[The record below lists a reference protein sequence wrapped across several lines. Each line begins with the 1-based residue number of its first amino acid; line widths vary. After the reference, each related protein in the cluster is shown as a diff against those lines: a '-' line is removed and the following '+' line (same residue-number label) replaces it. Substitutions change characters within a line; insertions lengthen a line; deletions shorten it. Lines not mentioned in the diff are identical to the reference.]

1 MDNKINKDCIIH
13 KKICELYCTY
23 SKCVN
28 KILCEKCVGDHLE
41 IHPKQFIY
49 TMENL
54 CEIHSFDKVS
64 KMKEVLGKFKVM
76 TEQRIIKMY
85 NPFEVIL
92 SPLIQR
98 VKQFEK

>member
-1 MDNKINKDCIIH
+1 
-13 KKICELYCTY
+13 
-23 SKCVN
+23 
-28 KILCEKCVGDHLE
+28 
-41 IHPKQFIY
+41 
-49 TMENL
+49 MENL